1 MSANDRHSSPPHADP
16 RPRARGDAVKITAMR
31 TGYDADMN
39 VQATFTFAGNAKEVL
54 TWLAGIAKLLADGK
68 VVEMILQAVKK
79 ARSIDAN
86 SYCWILCQKLAE
98 KLGATKEEIYR
109 QTIYEVGQ
117 FVIVPIR
124 ADAAAEYV
132 RVWQSR
138 GLGWIAEEIGDSK
151 HDGYVKIMTYFGSS
165 VYNTEQ
171 MSLLISELVKECK
184 AQDIETATPAELER
198 MKGEWGR

>member
-1 MSANDRHSSPPHADP
+1 
-16 RPRARGDAVKITAMR
+16 MR

-39 VQATFTFAGNAKEVL
+39 VQATFTFAGNAKEIL

-68 VVEMILQAVKK
+68 AVEMILQVVKK
-79 ARSIDAN
+79 ARSLDAN

-98 KLGATKEEIYR
+98 KLSTTKVEIYR

-124 ADAAAEYV
+124 ADVAAEYV

-171 MSLLISELVKECK
+171 MSLVISELVKECK
-184 AQDIETATPAELER
+184 AQGIETATPAELAR
-198 MKGEWGR
+198 MMGEWGR